1 MKKRDRICIKI
12 DFLRILVVQYKM
24 KEETVMAKNET
35 NAKNSAQNSQDEQS
49 KNGAKQAY
57 KNANDTKSCTS
68 DYKDKQ
74 SNKKS
79 SNQKQDLSCFT

>member
-1 MKKRDRICIKI
+1 MAD
-12 DFLRILVVQYKM
+12 DVVVVGGHVTEVVQYKM

-74 SNKKS
+74 SNKKE
-79 SNQKQDLSCFT
+79 Q

>member
-1 MKKRDRICIKI
+1 
-12 DFLRILVVQYKM
+12 
-24 KEETVMAKNET
+24 MAKNET

-68 DYKDKQ
+68 DYKVYPCSRKCRILCHLHFYMPALHR
-74 SNKKS
+74 S
-79 SNQKQDLSCFT
+79 

>member
-1 MKKRDRICIKI
+1 
-12 DFLRILVVQYKM
+12 
-24 KEETVMAKNET
+24 MAKNET

-74 SNKKS
+74 SHKKE
-79 SNQKQDLSCFT
+79 Q